1 MNQVVLH
8 SSTSYGIFSQE
19 KYMVGTSVQNLQSKL
34 MDLSPVLMERPGL
47 QYKDMNMIRCCENF
61 VCCDRGYLPKLEHQ
75 LIQSMRV
82 SSCVCSHRVSW
93 MQEQRVLI

>member
-61 VCCDRGYLPKLEHQ
+61 VWTCRNEQTSENEDGLFLTDTSTDFNTKL
-75 LIQSMRV
+75 V
-82 SSCVCSHRVSW
+82 
-93 MQEQRVLI
+93 